1 MRQGIWIAIRSL
13 INLREFKSLQIP
25 LLLIQVMLLGF
36 PRILLDGSY
45 SNHCCH
51 GQLMSVVVLEI
62 PVIDERDQ
70 KVAQS
75 YLGSPG

>member
-45 SNHCCH
+45 SN